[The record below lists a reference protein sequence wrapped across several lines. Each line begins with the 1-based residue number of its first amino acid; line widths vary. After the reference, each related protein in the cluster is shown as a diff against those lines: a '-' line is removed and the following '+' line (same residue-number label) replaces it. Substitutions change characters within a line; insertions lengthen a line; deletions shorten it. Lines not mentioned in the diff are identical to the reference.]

1 MEEINRKESWSM
13 VDSDRYSFLENA
25 LEKRQLAPSGNNH
38 PTVVSRQHDH
48 DDRSSVEHQGLDT
61 NTSSSKVTI
70 TAGITVFVLGML
82 ILITTAGY
90 FLAKGRFWVRATKKS
105 KSEELESGDGVG
117 RPRLETEPV
126 FVVGEVEETELRTI
140 MVVSADSKISPAP
153 ENHIATNTT
162 AKEQIT
168 ESTPTLRIVTKPETL
183 TFNNQDINSQ
193 PSSSQQMQVYM
204 VEQSP
209 STAKLIEPQA
219 ASVFA
224 FLKGN
229 NYHAGSHMPALTR
242 TKARSSIKYKG
253 KSRIFPQARLQTRS
267 TKPLLALPPQP
278 TTTTTTAT
286 TTSTRSSFESNI
298 STRTKAELAL
308 VRTASSSSSSLTT
321 CDSRSVHS
329 LQRNIFSPIRPSR
342 ISRRSAF
349 SSSSTLRLDFKNTCS
364 SSVMAL
370 FGSPRSSPGSSV
382 GDGAS
387 IQAMY
392 CPSLK
397 STMSLVAN
405 AESQDHNQEE
415 ERLPTPATNIQV

>member
-1 MEEINRKESWSM
+1 M

-25 LEKRQLAPSGNNH
+25 LEKRQQTAPSDNNH
-38 PTVVSRQHDH
+38 TTAVSRQHDH

-61 NTSSSKVTI
+61 NTGSKVTL

-82 ILITTAGY
+82 ILIATAGY
-90 FLAKGRFWVRATKKS
+90 FLAKGRSWIRATKKS
-105 KSEELESGDGVG
+105 KSEELESGDGER
-117 RPRLETEPV
+117 RPRLEAEPV
-126 FVVGEVEETELRTI
+126 FVVEETKLRTI
-140 MVVSADSKISPAP
+140 MVVSADSKISPAS
-153 ENHIATNTT
+153 ENHIITNTT
-162 AKEQIT
+162 AKEQTT
-168 ESTPTLRIVTKPETL
+168 ESAPTLRIVTKPEALTL
-183 TFNNQDINSQ
+183 NHQDINPQ
-193 PSSSQQMQVYM
+193 PSSFQQMQVYM
-204 VEQSP
+204 AEQSP
-209 STAKLIEPQA
+209 STARLIEPQA

-229 NYHAGSHMPALTR
+229 NYHTGSHMPALTR

-253 KSRIFPQARLQTRS
+253 KNRIFPQARLQPRS
-267 TKPLLALPPQP
+267 TKPLLALLPQP
-278 TTTTTTAT
+278 TTTTTTIN
-286 TTSTRSSFESNI
+286 STRSSFESNT
-298 STRTKAELAL
+298 SAQTKAEPAL

-349 SSSSTLRLDFKNTCS
+349 SSSSTLRLDLKNTCS

-370 FGSPRSSPGSSV
+370 FGSPRSSPSGSV

-387 IQAMY
+387 TQALY

-397 STMSLVAN
+397 STMSIVTN
-405 AESQDHNQEE
+405 TESQDHNQEE
-415 ERLPTPATNIQV
+415 ERLPTPTTNIHI